1 MTKKRSLY
9 FLLFFA
15 FFLVFARCGYR
26 LRGTGSFLPE
36 HIKRITIPMFKNRTT
51 RFQLDVKLTQSVIE
65 EIVARGKIEITG
77 DMASADAVLIGE
89 IITFEAVPIA
99 FGVEAT
105 ADRYKIVVV
114 ANILLR
120 DLVSN
125 KIIYS
130 NPNLSYQDEYEV
142 PEGVDFETVES
153 EAIDKVAEK
162 FARSLVITILEGF

>member
-1 MTKKRSLY
+1 
-9 FLLFFA
+9 
-15 FFLVFARCGYR
+15 
-26 LRGTGSFLPE
+26 
-36 HIKRITIPMFKNRTT
+36 
-51 RFQLDVKLTQSVIE
+51 
-65 EIVARGKIEITG
+65 
-77 DMASADAVLIGE
+77 LIGE

-120 DLVSN
+120 DLVNN

>member
-1 MTKKRSLY
+1 M
-9 FLLFFA
+9 
-15 FFLVFARCGYR
+15 
-26 LRGTGSFLPE
+26 
-36 HIKRITIPMFKNRTT
+36 
-51 RFQLDVKLTQSVIE
+51 
-65 EIVARGKIEITG
+65 
-77 DMASADAVLIGE
+77 
-89 IITFEAVPIA
+89 
-99 FGVEAT
+99 EAT

-120 DLVSN
+120 DLVNN